1 MNPPDLEVW
10 QGSGYNRAMIDLNI
24 LFIVTVG
31 FIAIALFSLIRLFI
45 LDRRLSNLLTGK
57 RGGDLEHVIE
67 EFVKTARRLDER
79 TKLIAQEIDNIN
91 GRLAKAIQKVHTVR
105 YNPFRDQGGNQ
116 SFATCFMDENGDGL
130 VISSL
135 YSRDKVSVYAK
146 PLKDGKSEYELSQEE
161 KESIDKASS
170 L

>member
-1 MNPPDLEVW
+1 
-10 QGSGYNRAMIDLNI
+10 MIDLNV

-31 FIAIALFSLIRLFI
+31 FIAITVFLLVRLFI
-45 LDRRLSNLLTGK
+45 LDKRLSNLLVGK
-57 RGGDLEHVIE
+57 HGGDLEGVID

-79 TKLIAQEIDNIN
+79 TKLIAQEIDSIN
-91 GRLAKAIQKVHTVR
+91 ERLAKAIQRVHTVR
-105 YNPFRDQGGNQ
+105 YNPFKDQGGNQ

-146 PLKDGKSEYELSQEE
+146 PLVDGKSEYELSQEE
-161 KESIDKASS
+161 KESIDKA
-170 L
+170 

>member
-1 MNPPDLEVW
+1 
-10 QGSGYNRAMIDLNI
+10 MIDLNV
-24 LFIVTVG
+24 LFIITVG
-31 FIAIALFSLIRLFI
+31 FIAIAVFSLVRLII
-45 LDRRLSNLLTGK
+45 LDRRLGNLLVGK
-57 RGGDLEHVIE
+57 KGGDLEDVID

-91 GRLAKAIQKVHTVR
+91 ERLAKAIQKVHTVR

-146 PLKDGKSEYELSQEE
+146 PLKSGKSEYEFSQEE
-161 KESIDKASS
+161 KEAIDKASS

>member
-1 MNPPDLEVW
+1 
-10 QGSGYNRAMIDLNI
+10 MIDLNV
-24 LFIVTVG
+24 LFIITVG
-31 FIAIALFSLIRLFI
+31 FIAIAIFSLIRLFL
-45 LDRRLSNLLTGK
+45 LDRRLNNLLTGK
-57 RGGDLEHVIE
+57 RGGDLEDVID

-91 GRLAKAIQKVHTVR
+91 EHLAKAIQRVHTVR
-105 YNPFRDQGGNQ
+105 FNPFKDQGGNQ

-146 PLKDGKSEYELSQEE
+146 PLKDGKSEYELTQEE
-161 KESIDKASS
+161 KESIDKASG

>member
-1 MNPPDLEVW
+1 
-10 QGSGYNRAMIDLNI
+10 MIDLNV
-24 LFIVTVG
+24 LFIITVG
-31 FIAIALFSLIRLFI
+31 FIAIAVFSLIRLFI
-45 LDRRLSNLLTGK
+45 LDRRLSNLLAGK
-57 RGGDLEHVIE
+57 HGGDLEDVID
-67 EFVKTARRLDER
+67 EFVKTSRRLDER

-91 GRLAKAIQKVHTVR
+91 ERLAKAIQKVHTIR
-105 YNPFRDQGGNQ
+105 FNPFRDQGGNQ

-146 PLKDGKSEYELSQEE
+146 PLKEGKSEHELSLEE
-161 KESIDKASS
+161 KEAIEKATS

>member
-1 MNPPDLEVW
+1 
-10 QGSGYNRAMIDLNI
+10 MIDLNV
-24 LFIVTVG
+24 LFIITVG
-31 FIAIALFSLIRLFI
+31 FIAIAVFSLVRLFI

-57 RGGDLEHVIE
+57 RGGDLENVIE
-67 EFVKTARRLDER
+67 EFVKTSRRLDER

-91 GRLAKAIQKVHTVR
+91 GRLAKAVQKVHTVR

-146 PLKDGKSEYELSQEE
+146 PLKDGKSDYELSQEE

>member
-1 MNPPDLEVW
+1 
-10 QGSGYNRAMIDLNI
+10 MIDLNV

-31 FIAIALFSLIRLFI
+31 FIAITIFLLIRLFI
-45 LDRRLSNLLTGK
+45 LDKRLSNLLSGK
-57 RGGDLEHVIE
+57 HGGDLEGVID

-79 TKLIAQEIDNIN
+79 TKLIAKEIDSIN
-91 GRLAKAIQKVHTVR
+91 ERLAKAIQRVHTVR
-105 YNPFRDQGGNQ
+105 YNPFKDQGGNQ

-146 PLKDGKSEYELSQEE
+146 PLIDGKSEYELSQEE
-161 KESIDKASS
+161 KESIDKA
-170 L
+170 

>member
-1 MNPPDLEVW
+1 
-10 QGSGYNRAMIDLNI
+10 MIDLNV
-24 LFIVTVG
+24 LFIITVG
-31 FIAIALFSLIRLFI
+31 FIAIAIFALIRLFI
-45 LDRRLSNLLTGK
+45 LDKRLTNLLSGK
-57 RGGDLEHVIE
+57 HANNFEDVID
-67 EFVKTARRLDER
+67 EFVKTSRRLDER

-91 GRLAKAIQKVHTVR
+91 ERLAKAIQKVHTIR
-105 YNPFRDQGGNQ
+105 FNPFRDQGGTQ

-161 KESIDKASS
+161 KESIDKA
-170 L
+170 LG

>member
-1 MNPPDLEVW
+1 
-10 QGSGYNRAMIDLNI
+10 MIDLNV
-24 LFIVTVG
+24 LFIIMVG
-31 FIAIALFSLIRLFI
+31 FIAIAIFSLIRLFI
-45 LDRRLSNLLTGK
+45 LDRRLTNLLVGK
-57 RGGDLEHVIE
+57 RGGDLEAVID

-79 TKLIAQEIDNIN
+79 TKMIAQEIDNIN
-91 GRLAKAIQKVHTVR
+91 ERLAKALQKVHTVR

-146 PLKDGKSEYELSQEE
+146 PLKNSKSEYELSQEE
-161 KESIDKASS
+161 KEAIDKASS